1 MRLRGIH
8 PSLRVVMMG
17 NEQALPSHELVHLQL
32 ISGSTDT
39 FVDDDD
45 VPGIQNSICQLS
57 CSIPLLRSPPE
68 RAVLLAVSPVPFDL
82 TSWSLF
88 NQSVLSVDYRNHGSP
103 TGTKVGQ
110 FEDRIQ

>member
-1 MRLRGIH
+1 M
-8 PSLRVVMMG
+8 
-17 NEQALPSHELVHLQL
+17 
-32 ISGSTDT
+32 
-39 FVDDDD
+39 
-45 VPGIQNSICQLS
+45 
-57 CSIPLLRSPPE
+57 
-68 RAVLLAVSPVPFDL
+68 LLAVSPVPFDL